1 MASRYPC
8 DRPRARRSRRIHVG
22 GNKDRGMRV
31 GPIFL
36 LCALSTTALAAPAA
50 TPTPE
55 AAAATVTSPKKTSC
69 FSAAETR
76 EEIKEHGLKEPFA
89 ALKSAAQ
96 HYKAEALS
104 AKLCRIDDEFIYEI
118 AMLHKDGRYVHAHV
132 NATTGKLVEIKRVVV
147 PPPKT

>member
-8 DRPRARRSRRIHVG
+8 EQPRARRSRRIHVG
-22 GNKDRGMRV
+22 GNKDRDMRV

-36 LCALSTTALAAPAA
+36 SCALATTALAAPAA
-50 TPTPE
+50 APAPE
-55 AAAATVTSPKKTSC
+55 AAAVTPAKKSSC
-69 FSAAETR
+69 LSAAETR
-76 EEIKEHGLKEPFA
+76 EEIKGHGLKEPFA

-118 AMLHKDGRYVHAHV
+118 AMLHKDGRYFHAHV